1 MNSIDAN
8 DIGFIIG
15 IIGIIGAIFTIYNY
29 FRNPQENIEKKQIK
43 SEEDLKD
50 KATILSQKEVENKAT
65 LLAQQ
70 VQWEKEANEK
80 KFCEFGLRLD
90 GALAMAQNHIHTV
103 DVKVDNLIATVGKM
117 SNEITRLA
125 TIIDE
130 RIPKQ
135 K

>member
-1 MNSIDAN
+1 MNIDAN

-15 IIGIIGAIFTIYNY
+15 GLGILGVLFSVYNY
-29 FRNPQENIEKKQIK
+29 FRKPQEDIETKQALAEKEI
-43 SEEDLKD
+43 SS
-50 KATILSQKEVENKAT
+50 KATILAQKEIENKANV
-65 LLAQQ
+65 LAQQ

-103 DVKVDNLIATVGKM
+103 DVKVDNLITTVGKM